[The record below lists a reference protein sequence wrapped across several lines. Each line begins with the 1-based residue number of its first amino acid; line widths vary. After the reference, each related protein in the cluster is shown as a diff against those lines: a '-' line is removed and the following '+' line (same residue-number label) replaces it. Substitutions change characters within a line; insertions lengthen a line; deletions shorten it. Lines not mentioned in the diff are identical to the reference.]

1 LTRKKQRLVFLL
13 LGMTGLG
20 GAIALMLSALGGNLV
35 FFYTPSELE
44 RHPAAA
50 AERVRIGGLVEARSV
65 KRDGT
70 SVAFRI
76 TDGKTDIRVR
86 YRGVLPDLFRE
97 GQGVVAEGR
106 LLPDGRFLATSVLAK
121 HDENYMPRWVAR
133 GLKKNGKS
141 LENAAAGAP
150 PNHFHFPARP

>member
-1 LTRKKQRLVFLL
+1 
-13 LGMTGLG
+13 MAGLG
-20 GAIALMLSALGGNLV
+20 GAVALMLSALGGNLV

-50 AERVRIGGLVEARSV
+50 AEQVRIGGLVEVHSV
-65 KRDGT
+65 KRHGT

-106 LLPDGRFLATSVLAK
+106 ILPDGIFKASTILAK
-121 HDENYMPRWVAR
+121 HDQYYMPRWVAKK
-133 GLKKNGKS
+133 LKENGESLKS
-141 LENAAAGAP
+141 AAASPP
-150 PNHFHFPARP
+150 PNHFHIANAP